1 MRIFFLDAT
10 RQASYARPCKYLVES
25 SLFMLRQSENG
36 MLSVR
41 SQSATPVAA
50 AIRPLIIN
58 VPVLQV
64 RVLVGLIILLG
75 LVVLIGDG
83 LQGRP

>member
-1 MRIFFLDAT
+1 
-10 RQASYARPCKYLVES
+10 
-25 SLFMLRQSENG
+25 MLRQSENG
-36 MLSVR
+36 MLSIR
-41 SQSATPVAA
+41 SQSATTVAA
-50 AIRPLIIN
+50 AIRPLISN

>member
-41 SQSATPVAA
+41 SQSATTGAA
-50 AIRPLIIN
+50 AIRPLISN